1 MLLKPMVNKN
11 LQKLYWLSS
20 LSCLIWTIL
29 FLMRFFTYPEKFNEI
44 LIIFVDYVGAL
55 IATFMLMGAV
65 TESFFQD
72 IAKSALSDF
81 NRIMFRLFISF
92 VLFYLYKELRESV
105 DHLYWKLVYGVIEW
119 LMFGVGIYLGSLL
132 LTLAPRNRKVTQ
144 RRNRMR
150 KNKGAR

>member
-1 MLLKPMVNKN
+1 
-11 LQKLYWLSS
+11 
-20 LSCLIWTIL
+20 
-29 FLMRFFTYPEKFNEI
+29 
-44 LIIFVDYVGAL
+44 
-55 IATFMLMGAV
+55 MGAV

-72 IAKSALSDF
+72 IAKIALSDF